1 MIFTCLH
8 GYAVQESIGNM
19 GHEFTVCMVV
29 TRNDAA
35 EHFNVALLSLTCQ
48 SMKPSEILIVDNG
61 GLTDRH
67 YEIIASIGDE
77 LRIRLVRIANLS
89 SVGQARNIALHA
101 ARYQVIAVADPDDVN
116 EPDRFMK
123 LVPELNDSVRMVG
136 SWVREFSREKSDRQI
151 VRRVPCDFVDIIRYS
166 RFRSPVNNPTI
177 CYFKNDALGVG
188 GYNTSLRF
196 GEDYDLVMKF
206 IRNGKIIR
214 NIPIVTVNFRTGDNK
229 RLYKKRSGLFLLK
242 QEINLHRSFLMSR
255 YISLLD
261 FFIVITI
268 KMLVRLL
275 PCVFFEVFY
284 IKVLRRHE

>member
-1 MIFTCLH
+1 
-8 GYAVQESIGNM
+8 M

-29 TRNDAA
+29 TRNDSA

-67 YEIIASIGDE
+67 YEIIASIDDE
-77 LRIRLVRIANLS
+77 LSIRLVRIANLS
-89 SVGQARNIALHA
+89 PVGQARNIALHA
-101 ARYQVIAVADPDDVN
+101 ARYKVIAVADPDDVN

-136 SWVREFSREKSDRQI
+136 AWVREFSHEKSDRQI
-151 VRRVPCDFVDIIRYS
+151 ERRVPCDFVDIIRYS

-177 CYFKNDALGVG
+177 CYFKNDALGGG

-206 IRNGKIIR
+206 IRSGKIIH
-214 NIPIVTVNFRTGDNK
+214 NIPIVTVSFRTGDAK
-229 RLYKKRSGLFLLK
+229 ILHKKRSGLFLLK
-242 QEINLHRSFLMSR
+242 EEIKLHRIFLVNGD
-255 YISLLD
+255 ISLLD
-261 FFIVITI
+261 FFIVIAI
-268 KMLVRLL
+268 KVLVRLL
-275 PCVFFEVFY
+275 PCSLFEMFY
-284 IKVLRRHE
+284 TKVLRKHE